1 MNPIVIGLSHKTAPI
16 EVREKFFCNA
26 LQQELILSD
35 LRSSPNFSEGLILST
50 CNRTE
55 IYANAIESGK
65 SKEAIL
71 KILFNAKGIE
81 QSFDFEKHFYCLEG
95 PDAIRHLLRVASSLE
110 SLVIGEKQILGQ
122 VKAAVELSRKK
133 AMLGRAFNILTNFA
147 IRTGKKSQTETDICF
162 GGVSLSWAAVV
173 KAEQVFGTLADKS
186 VLILGA
192 GKMSELASN
201 QINKKGVREIFVM
214 NRTQTCAEALA
225 TDCNGEVASFCD
237 MKDILTQVDAVF
249 CSVGAPHYILDHSTV
264 QSAMGDR
271 SERKLVFVDISM
283 PRNIDPAISSIKN
296 VSLFYIDDL
305 DQVVEASMKRR
316 QEAAKLVENI
326 IDVKVAQYF
335 AKISKLDRELVA
347 D

>member
-1 MNPIVIGLSHKTAPI
+1 MNPIILGLSHKTAPI

-35 LRSSPNFSEGLILST
+35 LRNSPTFSEGLILST

-65 SKEAIL
+65 PKETIF
-71 KILFNAKGIE
+71 KILCNAKGIE
-81 QSFDFEKHFYCLEG
+81 QSFDFDKHFYCFEG
-95 PDAIRHLLRVASSLE
+95 PDAIRHLFRVTSSLE

-162 GGVSLSWAAVV
+162 GGVSLSWAAVI
-173 KAEQVFGTLADKS
+173 KAEQVFGTLTDKS

-201 QINKKGVREIFVM
+201 QINKKGVREIFIM
-214 NRTQTCAEALA
+214 NRTQTCAKALA
-225 TDCNGEVASFCD
+225 AQCDGKAVSFCD
-237 MKDILTQVDAVF
+237 IKEILARVDVVL
-249 CSVGAPHYILDHSTV
+249 CSVSAPHYILEQSTV
-264 QSAMGDR
+264 RMAMKER
-271 SERKLVFVDISM
+271 RERKLLFIDISM
-283 PRNIDPAISSIKN
+283 PRNIDPAISALTN

-305 DQVVEASMKRR
+305 DKVVEASMKRR
-316 QEAAKLVENI
+316 QEAAKLVEGI
-326 IDVKVAQYF
+326 IDTKVAQYF
-335 AKISKLDRELVA
+335 EKISKLDRELVV